1 MKTDFANSN
10 KEPRM
15 KNLIMIMFEVAEE
28 AKMNQKIADQSIE
41 KAMKFHLAEIERKYK
56 TQC

>member
-15 KNLIMIMFEVAEE
+15 KDLNTMRWTLRKKQNDLI
-28 AKMNQKIADQSIE
+28 NGNS
-41 KAMKFHLAEIERKYK
+41 
-56 TQC
+56 